1 MSGIIYPVTVMG
13 SLGLI
18 FGVLLAFASKKFEV
32 EIDPR
37 QIQVRA
43 ALPGANCGGCGYA
56 GCDAYAEAIVADGVK
71 INACAP
77 GGAALVE
84 KLASIMGLD
93 ATAEEPK
100 VAFLKCLGSPEK
112 TVKNSVYVGVADC
125 RQAAVVPGKGPHSCQ
140 FGCMGLGTCV
150 RACVFGAMSI
160 KNGLA
165 IVDIEKCVGC
175 GTCVAMCPR
184 DVLALVPRK
193 AKVTVACNSTFKGP
207 DVKKVCSAGCI
218 GCTMCVRACPVQAV
232 TMMAPMALA
241 EIDPQKCVN
250 CGLCAEKCPVKC
262 IVDRRTAAD
271 IELGAKKLEEIKAAQ
286 EAEKVAGQA

>member
-1 MSGIIYPVTVMG
+1 MTGIIYPVAIMG
-13 SLGLI
+13 SLGLV

-32 EIDPR
+32 ELDPR

-56 GCDAYAEAIVADGVK
+56 GCDAYAEAIVDGAK
-71 INACAP
+71 ISSCAP
-77 GGAALVE
+77 GGTALVE
-84 KLASIMGLD
+84 TLADIMGLD
-93 ATAEEPK
+93 AVAEEPK
-100 VAFLKCLGSPEK
+100 VAFLKCLGSPDR
-112 TVKNSVYVGVADC
+112 TVKNSVYVGAADC

-165 IVDIEKCVGC
+165 VVDIEKCVGC
-175 GTCVAMCPR
+175 GTCAASCPR
-184 DVLALVPRK
+184 EVLTLIPRK
-193 AKVTVACNSTFKGP
+193 TKVSVACNSSFKGP

-218 GCTMCVRACPVQAV
+218 GCTMCVRTCPVEAI
-232 TMMAPMALA
+232 TMTVPMALA
-241 EIDPQKCVN
+241 EIDPQKCIN

-262 IVDRRTAAD
+262 IADRRSED
-271 IELGAKKLEEIKAAQ
+271 DKKSGAKRIEEIKAVQ
-286 EAEKVAGQA
+286 ETAKPTE